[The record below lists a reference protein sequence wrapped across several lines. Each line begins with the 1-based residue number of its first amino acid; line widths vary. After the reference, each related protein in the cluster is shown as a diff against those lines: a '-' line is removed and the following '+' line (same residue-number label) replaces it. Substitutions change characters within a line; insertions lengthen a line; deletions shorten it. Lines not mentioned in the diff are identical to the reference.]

1 MKFEVAKIANQAL
14 QSKMNHSI
22 IFNYL
27 REKGPTSRMDIS
39 RNLKISASAV
49 TRVINTLRK
58 RKYVV
63 EAGKVETPLGKR
75 PTLIRIN
82 AEKGSVLAVDLSQDR
97 LKIGLYDFTGRLLK
111 KQKSFRISG
120 KKNEVDKLVREIRE
134 FLENYLKES
143 RKSFKKLNLSS
154 ISIGIPADIDE
165 EKGKILSASLYEEWY
180 DINFKERLEHEFKI
194 PVLVMKDVTLSV
206 LAEKRVGQGKNSRNI
221 VFIEISSGVS
231 AGIISDD
238 QLIRGASGSAGQIA
252 FSVINGNSLSYRHEN
267 KGYLDKFASVKSI
280 KERIEA
286 KIKQGGKSSVL
297 NMVENDLDKIEP
309 ELVCKAALEGDELA
323 NQILTDIVQLLS
335 FSLTN
340 LILVINPEVMIL
352 GGRVSKLP
360 GVQELFAA
368 RISENIKKL
377 IPFTV
382 PEIKISSLGEDV
394 VLVGASL
401 WAIDTII
408 ATQFPYKLRD

>member
-1 MKFEVAKIANQAL
+1 MKYEVAKIANQAL

-49 TRVINTLRK
+49 TRVINTLKK

-63 EAGKVETPLGKR
+63 EAEKVETPLGKR
-75 PTLIRIN
+75 PTLLRIN
-82 AEKGSVLAVDLSQDR
+82 TEKGSVLAVDFSQDR
-97 LKIGLYDFTGRLLK
+97 LQIGLYDFTSRLLK
-111 KQKSFRISG
+111 KHKGFRIIG
-120 KKNEVDKLVREIRE
+120 KKNEADKLVQEIRE
-134 FLENYLKES
+134 FLESYLKETK
-143 RKSFKKLNLSS
+143 KSFKKLNLGS
-154 ISIGIPADIDE
+154 ISIGFPADIDE
-165 EKGKILSASLYEEWY
+165 ETGKILSASLYEEWY
-180 DINFKERLEHEFKI
+180 DINFKERLEHEFKV

-206 LAEKRVGQGKNSRNI
+206 LAEKRVGEGKNSRNI

-238 QLIRGASGSAGQIA
+238 RLIRGVSGSAGQIA
-252 FSVINGNSLSYRHEN
+252 FSVINENSLGYRYKN

-280 KERIEA
+280 KERTEV

-297 NMVENDLDKIEP
+297 DMVENDLDKIEP

-368 RISENIKKL
+368 RISENIKKV

-382 PEIKISSLGEDV
+382 PEIKISTLGEDV

-408 ATQFPYKLRD
+408 SAQFPYILRD